1 MSENSIDLNKNFM
14 YTNQSSQIYLNSSN
28 AKIFLNGSM
37 KSNVTFYFDDAITY
51 DQHTMT
57 KKLSIVNGQFPVS
70 FYLINSLNNEII
82 MNGVT
87 YIFPNGNYNITQL
100 INQWYVLLGSSWT
113 LSYNSISNKLSFAFP
128 SVFTFTNSKNSIL
141 YLLGFDKNISYYT
154 SYITGDG
161 FSLVAPYVIN
171 LGGIL
176 KLDVKT
182 SSFCLSNVDSY
193 EQGRTNTICSI
204 PVNSAKNGYIL
215 YNNFTN
221 FNSLFRN
228 SELSSLNIIIH
239 DEFNNFIDFNNCDWS
254 ITIQLDV
261 ITRILDNKQSLDD
274 VYKSLAYNYINK

>member
-1 MSENSIDLNKNFM
+1 MSEKTIDLNKNFM

-28 AKIFLNGSM
+28 AAIFLNGSM
-37 KSNVTFYFDDAITY
+37 KSNVTFFFDDAITY

-57 KKLSIVNGQFPVS
+57 KKLSIVNAQFPVS

-82 MNGVT
+82 MNGIK
-87 YIFPNGNYNITQL
+87 YIFPNGNYNIKEL
-100 INQWYVLLGSSWT
+100 INQWYILLGSSWT

-128 SVFTFTNSKNSIL
+128 SIFTFTNSTNSIM
-141 YLLGFDKNISYYT
+141 YLLGFDKNINYT
-154 SYITGDG
+154 SYITGSG

-182 SSFCLSNVDSY
+182 SSFCLSNIDSY
-193 EQGRTNTICSI
+193 DQGRTNTICSI
-204 PVNSAKNGYIL
+204 PVNSAQNGYVL